1 MSGGQRQRLS
11 IARALIKKPSLLILD
26 DSFSAIDSK
35 TTSKLLKSFKNCTLF
50 DSLLVVTHKPIVAE
64 SMDKII
70 VLNDGTIEEIGTHQ
84 QLIQKGGWYATEF
97 LTKHEQTKE
106 QEEEVK

>member
-1 MSGGQRQRLS
+1 MSLSGGQRQRLS

-26 DSFSAIDSK
+26 DSFSAIDAK
-35 TTSKLLKSFKNCTLF
+35 TTSKLLDSFKKCTFF

-70 VLNDGTIEEIGTHQ
+70 VLNDGTIEEIGTHNE
-84 QLIQKGGWYATEF
+84 LKQKDGWYANEF
-97 LTKHEQTKE
+97 LTKNNETNEQKE
-106 QEEEVK
+106 

>member
-1 MSGGQRQRLS
+1 
-11 IARALIKKPSLLILD
+11 
-26 DSFSAIDSK
+26 
-35 TTSKLLKSFKNCTLF
+35 
-50 DSLLVVTHKPIVAE
+50 
-64 SMDKII
+64 MDKII

-106 QEEEVK
+106 